1 MNWRRIL
8 SLFAVMAL
16 AMALLPG
23 NVLAQRRSLTEQL
36 IGTWTLIEA
45 ADVYENGGKVNDWG
59 PTVKGAASFDADGRF
74 IWMIVG
80 AEIASASAS
89 PRVATRMVVAYYG
102 SYVVDEA
109 KKTITYTT
117 EGGTN
122 SSLDGFI
129 RTASVIVNG
138 NEMTQ
143 NSTPVTTPRGKIAPQ
158 TIFRRGK

>member
-1 MNWRRIL
+1 MNRRRIL
-8 SLFAVMAL
+8 TLFAMMAL

-23 NVLAQRRSLTEQL
+23 NVVAQQRSLKEQL

-45 ADVYENGGKVNDWG
+45 ADVYENGRKVNDWG

-74 IWMIVG
+74 IWVIVG
-80 AEIASASAS
+80 AEITTASSS

-102 SYVVDEA
+102 SYTVDEA

-122 SSLDGFI
+122 SSLDGFV
-129 RTASVIVNG
+129 RTAALIVNG

-143 NSTPVTTPRGKIAPQ
+143 NSASVSTPRGKIAPQ